1 MVLINASNL
10 HVGGAVQVASS
21 FIYEASYMP
30 RDFSHVHVVV
40 SNEVDIAL
48 TRTNTRKEI
57 FGHYEVLDT
66 HGLDALTSS
75 LNEKI
80 FKYSTVFTIFGPN
93 YLRVKSP
100 REIVG
105 FAQPWI
111 INPNNPI
118 FTNMGLSKKLL
129 TRFKFA
135 IQWLFFLR
143 ADHYIV
149 ELQHVKSDLAAK
161 KNIALSKISVVH
173 NSASSIYLNRS
184 QWRPIQIDKKL
195 GFIGLGFATRD
206 YPHKN
211 TNILPYVADILRS
224 EYGLS
229 VHFYLTLRAAEYA
242 NKDNFFKEHV
252 SAVGEIFPDQCP
264 SFYSQMD
271 GVIFPSLLECFSAT
285 PLEAMMMR
293 KPLFASDRDFV
304 RDICGDN
311 VIYFNP
317 LDPAEIAAKIA
328 QYFNGT
334 LESPLDLDKAVLH
347 AQLFSSA
354 TARAQQYLEIISEP
368 PR

>member
-1 MVLINASNL
+1 MLLINASNL
-10 HVGGAVQVASS
+10 HAGGAVQVASS
-21 FIYEASYMP
+21 FIYETSYMP
-30 RDFSHVHVVV
+30 RDFSHVHVIV

-48 TRTNTRKEI
+48 TRTNARKKA
-57 FGHYEVLDT
+57 FGHYEILDT
-66 HGLDALTSS
+66 HGLDAFTSS

-93 YLRVKSP
+93 YLRAQSP

-111 INPNNPI
+111 INLNNPI
-118 FTNMGLSKKLL
+118 FTNMRLSRKLL
-129 TRFKFA
+129 TRLKFF

-143 ADHYIV
+143 ADHYVV
-149 ELQHVKSDLAAK
+149 ELEHVKNQLTTI
-161 KNIALSKISVVH
+161 KNLTSSKISIVH
-173 NSASSIYLNRS
+173 NSASSIYFNKS
-184 QWRPIQIDKKL
+184 QWGSIQVDKEP
-195 GFIGLGFATRD
+195 GAISLGFATRD

-211 TNILPYVADILRS
+211 TKILPYVADILRS
-224 EYGLS
+224 KYGLA
-229 VHFYLTLRAAEYA
+229 VHFYLTLRTAEYA
-242 NKDNFFKEHV
+242 NKDAFFKKYV
-252 SAVGEIFPDQCP
+252 SAIGEIFPDQCP
-264 SFYSQMD
+264 AFYSQMD

-311 VIYFNP
+311 AIYFNP

-334 LESPLDLDKAVLH
+334 SEPLLDLDKAALH

-354 TARAQQYLEIISEP
+354 TSRAQQYLEIISAP
-368 PR
+368 PC